1 MIRYIVATCGLVT
14 LIAGCSNQ
22 PNETLLKQSKPHS
35 IYVLCPD
42 TDGFKLR
49 ESCESTRLTPIAI
62 NRQGMKSESIAPIT
76 YVAESTTQVT
86 QSESLSYSVFF
97 SDNKYIPNNKQ
108 QNKLKKWLKNN
119 PSLKQAKVNI
129 TAHTSSNGSLEH
141 NAMLA
146 EARLLSIKSILS
158 QYGIKQVTSLT
169 SPQCCRTGE
178 SEALMSLDRKVVLSI
193 Q

>member
-1 MIRYIVATCGLVT
+1 MIRQYIVATCSLVT
-14 LIAGCSNQ
+14 LLAGCSNP
-22 PNETLLKQSKPHS
+22 PNETLLKQSKPRS
-35 IYVLCPD
+35 TYLLCPD

-49 ESCESTRLTPIAI
+49 ESCESNRLTPIAI
-62 NRQGMKSESIAPIT
+62 KKQGMKSESIVPIT
-76 YVAESTTQVT
+76 YME

-97 SDNKYIPNNKQ
+97 SDNKYIPNNEQ

-119 PSLKQAKVNI
+119 PSLKQAKVSI

-158 QYGIKQVTSLT
+158 HYGIKQVTSVT